1 MITKLERAIPVFL
14 AVAAMALVLV
24 LAVPVVSHA
33 KARIN
38 CMKFDPANLSVTRTG
53 NGYAVTERNKPI
65 LQIGG
70 SRPEARLAMHLMQHY
85 SMNKFCRVTETD
97 PEFSF
102 FTSAN
107 KSPRGAVAGEDCVGF
122 NPRKV
127 QHKKKGDQYFLVER
141 SHSIAA
147 LGPNERA
154 AKKVREAVRD
164 HGFKNIC
171 YIGRPNPSMV
181 YFRK

>member
-1 MITKLERAIPVFL
+1 
-14 AVAAMALVLV
+14 
-24 LAVPVVSHA
+24 
-33 KARIN
+33 
-38 CMKFDPANLSVTRTG
+38 MKFDPTSLSVTRTSK
-53 NGYAVTERNKPI
+53 GYAVTERNKTI
-65 LQIGG
+65 LHIGD

-107 KSPRGAVAGEDCVGF
+107 KSPRGAVGGEDCVAF
-122 NPRKV
+122 NPKKV
-127 QHKKKGDQYFLVER
+127 RHVKKGDRYFLVER

-154 AKKVREAVRD
+154 AKKVRDAVRD
-164 HGFKNIC
+164 YGFKNIC
-171 YIGRPNPSMV
+171 FIGRPNPSMV
-181 YFRK
+181 YFRR